1 MPTETRAMKRK
12 REEEASYATAKQQ
25 KQHQLSRQ
33 SSAPSTPPRA
43 AAARSSRQL
52 ARHNSDVKTKAPSRR
67 LAQPGPASKC
77 SGAFSSARDDIVKLA
92 SKQTEAQQITD
103 RNNTDDEDAC
113 SLEDALERVISDQS
127 DEEPALEEDAPESQ
141 KQELAPSGS
150 KDLPSNHVPSNQS
163 AGLELVPR
171 PSFQPGPRPDQVCR
185 ELCMARVWGD
195 GYGKQCTR
203 RATRD
208 EFCGFHEGRMLVHGR
223 VDGPVPEAKL
233 REMMSVVGI
242 SGGARSSTSTG
253 ISTSNSCSSVGAVVG
268 ARHASRGGSAAPT
281 SSASSAPEQRYSL
294 RTRPDA
300 SATAAANCPSAAA
313 APKGSIASLR
323 APAAGSACDDFT
335 WMSDGEEEQG
345 QAPRPF
351 RRQRERIGG
360 TTRQRRTYHSQ
371 VQLPE
376 GGGRGLL
383 GSLRERVQVGDV
395 VRAFLPQAASG
406 RGGIVTVLGEV
417 CQLFQ
422 DGTGKKL
429 MLLRRMFSAEDL
441 RRRIAAS
448 SAERCLDDAEL
459 VETEEC
465 LELPVA
471 SLAEILTV
479 LSEEA
484 FKDDDSW
491 DVAAAANRPF
501 FCRRQLAGSGLMW
514 PTKWEDVGR
523 AERREACVRAFRS
536 AAGTEDSPPVPAAK
550 PSSLLEP
557 PRSRLELAKE
567 KFAMAAAALRPGAA
581 GGLLP
586 GREAE
591 QEEVVTFLRD
601 AIRAGGRKEVL
612 YISGMPGT
620 GKTASV
626 LEAQQRARRTLGPF
640 EFVHINAMCLSS
652 PAAVFA
658 EICRKMPA
666 ATAGLRRRS
675 SDSGTSETQAQAAL
689 ARFFTGGNARRQ
701 VVVLLIDEVDA
712 LVTQA
717 QTVLYRLFDWVT
729 RPGARMAVMAI
740 ANTMDLPERLLPRVA
755 SRLGVLRLNF
765 MPYNRN
771 QLKTILVER
780 LRAGQAEGTFKED
793 ALTVC
798 AARVAAGSGD
808 ARKALQVCRRA
819 VETQVATLIRDGK
832 DPGPVTTA
840 QMSAAEAALLRVNP
854 AVTAIAGLG
863 VKARRLLLAAVL
875 ELRRQ
880 PGSSAVTLHSL
891 VRRYEVVLKIGK
903 QREAEDDETVV
914 ETGEHLRTAE
924 DVNFLLRR
932 LQAVSILSPLTRCSS
947 AGADTKA
954 LGEADASTLELG
966 SSLDVDDVA
975 DALSSVQGDELAQ
988 QLLGF
993 VAPPEPLPRAS

>member
-1 MPTETRAMKRK
+1 MQPDPAPKL
-12 REEEASYATAKQQ
+12 AAP
-25 KQHQLSRQ
+25 RQ
-33 SSAPSTPPRA
+33 
-43 AAARSSRQL
+43 
-52 ARHNSDVKTKAPSRR
+52 APSRR
-67 LAQPGPASKC
+67 LLAQPDLAPKC
-77 SGAFSSARDDIVKLA
+77 SGASSSARDDVVKLA
-92 SKQTEAQQITD
+92 SKQPEAQHLND
-103 RNNTDDEDAC
+103 RCTDDEDAS
-113 SLEDALERVISDQS
+113 SLEDALERVMGDES
-127 DEEPALEEDAPESQ
+127 DEEPSPKEEDTTLRPESQ
-141 KQELAPSGS
+141 TQESAPSAS
-150 KDLPSNHVPSNQS
+150 KDVPSSQS
-163 AGLELVPR
+163 TGLELVPR
-171 PSFQPGPRPDQVCR
+171 PSFEPGPRPDQVCR

-195 GYGKQCTR
+195 GWGNQCTR
-203 RATRD
+203 RPAGG
-208 EFCGFHEGRMLVHGR
+208 ELCGFHQGRALVHGR
-223 VDGPVPEAKL
+223 VDGPVPEEKL
-233 REMMSVVGI
+233 MEMMHARGI
-242 SGGARSSTSTG
+242 SGGASSSTTR
-253 ISTSNSCSSVGAVVG
+253 SCSSSGMAVR
-268 ARHASRGGSAAPT
+268 ARQASR
-281 SSASSAPEQRYSL
+281 
-294 RTRPDA
+294 
-300 SATAAANCPSAAA
+300 
-313 APKGSIASLR
+313 
-323 APAAGSACDDFT
+323 GSACDDFN
-335 WMSDGEEEQG
+335 WMSDGEEEG

-351 RRQRERIGG
+351 RRNRERIGG
-360 TTRQRRTYHSQ
+360 TTRQQRRTQHSQ

-376 GGGRGLL
+376 GGGGLL
-383 GSLRERVQVGDV
+383 GSLRARVQVGDV
-395 VRAFLPQAASG
+395 VRAFQAQAASG
-406 RGGIVTVLGEV
+406 RGGIVSVLGEV

-429 MLLRRMFSAEDL
+429 MLLRRMFSAGDL
-441 RRRIAAS
+441 RRRITAS
-448 SAERCLDDAEL
+448 SPERCLDDAEL

-465 LELPVA
+465 LELPVD

-491 DVAAAANRPF
+491 DVACAASRPF
-501 FCRRQLAGSGLMW
+501 FCRRQLAGSGAMW
-514 PTKWEDVGR
+514 PAKWEDVGR

-536 AAGTEDSPPVPAAK
+536 AAGTEDSPPAPVAK
-550 PSSLLEP
+550 LSSSREP

-591 QEEVVTFLRD
+591 QEQVVTFLRD
-601 AIRAGGRKEVL
+601 AIRAGGRREVL

-626 LEAQQRARRTLGPF
+626 LEAVGSLRSARTVGSF

-658 EICRKMPA
+658 EICRKMPD
-666 ATAGLRRRS
+666 ATTGMRRRRS
-675 SDSGTSETQAQAAL
+675 SESGTSESQAQAAL

-701 VVVLLIDEVDA
+701 VVILLIDEVDA

-771 QLKTILVER
+771 QLRTILVER
-780 LRAGQAEGTFKED
+780 LRAAQAEGTFKDD
-793 ALTVC
+793 ALILC
-798 AARVAAGSGD
+798 AARVSAGSGD

-819 VETQVATLIRDGK
+819 VETQVAALTRDGK

-840 QMSAAEAALLRVNP
+840 QMAAAEADLLRVNP

-863 VKARRLLLAAVL
+863 VKARRLLLATVL

-891 VRRYEVVLKIGK
+891 VRRYEVVLKIAK
-903 QREAEDDETVV
+903 QREAEDDESVV
-914 ETGEHLRTAE
+914 ETTDHLRTAE

-932 LQAVSILSPLTRCSS
+932 LQAVSILSPLMRCGT

-975 DALSSVQGDELAQ
+975 DALSSVPGDELAQ

-993 VAPPEPLPRAS
+993 VAPPEVLPRAR